1 MPVSG
6 TSEPTVDGGQAADG
20 ACHDNH
26 SLAEH
31 GGAGRMAGTV
41 WDVFQT
47 GVPGGD
53 LSSGAASAG

>member
-1 MPVSG
+1 
-6 TSEPTVDGGQAADG
+6 
-20 ACHDNH
+20 
-26 SLAEH
+26 
-31 GGAGRMAGTV
+31 MAGTV